1 MTLEI
6 GTPVWML
13 VECDEAPEGY
23 VIEENK
29 VNEAGVH
36 GFFIS
41 DYNPPINDIGEY
53 ILYEELGERV
63 FMTAK
68 AAQIA
73 LESKVECK

>member
-29 VNEAGVH
+29 VNEAGVN
-36 GFFIS
+36 GFFVS
-41 DYNPPINDIGEY
+41 DFAPPLNDIGEY
-53 ILYEELGERV
+53 LLYEELGETV
-63 FMTAK
+63 FLTVK
-68 AAQIA
+68 AAQVA
-73 LESKVECK
+73 LECKR